1 MINNYDLAFR
11 QGKKRIKDG
20 EKLLLHVCCAPCATY
35 CLTRLLDK
43 FDVTLYYANDNITD
57 FVEWQK
63 RLCEVQKLVKI
74 VNNGQFE
81 AQPKYP
87 VKLVVQQHN
96 ANRFFDV
103 ATGLEQAKE
112 GGARCSEC
120 FKLRLADTLAYAQA
134 NGFAYFGTTLTVSR
148 RKNSTLI
155 NEIGLGLQSD
165 VKWLCADFKKLG
177 GFDESLRLA
186 QKYNLYTQHYC
197 GCVFSK

>member
-1 MINNYDLAFR
+1 MINNYDLVFR
-11 QGKKRIKDG
+11 QRYRRIKDG

-57 FVEWQK
+57 HAEWQK
-63 RLCEVQKLVKI
+63 RLGEIEKLVEL

-81 AQPKYP
+81 TQPKYTL
-87 VKLVVQQHN
+87 KLIVQPHD
-96 ANRFFDV
+96 ANRFLEK
-103 ATGLEQAKE
+103 AKGLENAKE
-112 GGARCSEC
+112 GGARCKEC

-134 NGFAYFGTTLTVSR
+134 HNFVYFGTTLTVSR

-155 NEIGLGLQSD
+155 NQVGLELQRD

-186 QKYNLYTQHYC
+186 EKYALYTQHYC